1 MPTKS
6 SSPRHENAAH
16 SPRFEIRSP
25 ASSAN
30 HASAK
35 RSSCISSAEKSRSSA
50 RVLANVT
57 PHARMTNPAL
67 TQLHFMPPF
76 ISTVT
81 CPTRRGVRP
90 FASVFATSAEHF
102 HFFAPTKELHQPSP
116 FENRGIISYLQRGV
130 NAEALRA
137 LGAGLA
143 RTVACGTPPA

>member
-1 MPTKS
+1 
-6 SSPRHENAAH
+6 
-16 SPRFEIRSP
+16 
-25 ASSAN
+25 
-30 HASAK
+30 
-35 RSSCISSAEKSRSSA
+35 
-50 RVLANVT
+50 
-57 PHARMTNPAL
+57 
-67 TQLHFMPPF
+67 MPPF

-116 FENRGIISYLQRGV
+116 FENNRFENSRFENSRFENRGIISYLRRGV
-130 NAEALRA
+130 NTEALRALGAGRLLASDSLPCWRKARCKTTVRHRFRGHEALRA

>member
-1 MPTKS
+1 MP
-6 SSPRHENAAH
+6 
-16 SPRFEIRSP
+16 FESLYQFVSFRQ
-25 ASSAN
+25 
-30 HASAK
+30 
-35 RSSCISSAEKSRSSA
+35 
-50 RVLANVT
+50 
-57 PHARMTNPAL
+57 PAL
-67 TQLHFMPPF
+67 TQLKFMPPL

-116 FENRGIISYLQRGV
+116 FENNRFENSRFENSRFENRGIISYLRRGV